1 MIFRKAQPNPS
12 NRGAQTYTILYY
24 TILYYTILYYTIRY
38 YTIRYYTTP
47 TLRGDFLEA
56 AAWPRQRLEPR
67 RPRQGL
73 QGLGPGA
80 APGRSGFGFFFFLFF
95 LFCFCAGGVGR
106 GISGK
111 SRNGSKR
118 ALLSR
123 GEGEVGCWGWENT
136 WIVLVRVPYYSGDF
150 KEGAYSKKTTDISA
164 FCSNYIGVHLVVH
177 DRNIGVQGLGL
188 QGWF

>member
-1 MIFRKAQPNPS
+1 MVLRP
-12 NRGAQTYTILYY
+12 
-24 TILYYTILYYTIRY
+24 ILYYTILYYTIRY
-38 YTIRYYTTP
+38 YTILYDTIRYDTILPLPSVVTSLKP
-47 TLRGDFLEA
+47 RLGQGNASSHAARGKASKALARERHQADLV
-56 AAWPRQRLEPR
+56 LV
-67 RPRQGL
+67 
-73 QGLGPGA
+73 
-80 APGRSGFGFFFFLFF
+80 FFFFLFF